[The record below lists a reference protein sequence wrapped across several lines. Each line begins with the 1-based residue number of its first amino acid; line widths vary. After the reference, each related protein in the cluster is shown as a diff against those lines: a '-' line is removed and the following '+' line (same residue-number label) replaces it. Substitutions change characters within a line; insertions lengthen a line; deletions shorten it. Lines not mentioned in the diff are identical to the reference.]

1 MACKYYIN
9 NKVLNEQ
16 EIKEYISSNYIKES
30 DIKLT
35 TLGDIADILAYSNS
49 KLILDGY
56 TVEYTTPDNMKFKT
70 YQEASNHISQLAK
83 SVEDLD
89 LSDISLERK
98 LSKED
103 LQKIEE
109 LENQKKEKED
119 YFGSKKYQQDKD
131 FELYKLNKKLEE
143 LKNKKVEFYS
153 QEPFLDLE
161 DKEKYGFQ
169 DFDYIRVESTY
180 GRGNEYHK
188 DILGENYEG
197 YYIHGYNTSTGKPKK
212 KILPITK
219 EQAINIWEKDESS
232 KYEVGDRQEILR
244 IENDINYLQE
254 DSRIKYEISS
264 IEQEIKNIKTGQNT
278 IQNFIEKNK
287 EYEQSKEIIEEWK
300 KVNNIQY
307 NPEEIYSRGQEFSSV
322 VGAYSSFDTKFIATY
337 RR

>member
-109 LENQKKEKED
+109 LENQKKRK
-119 YFGSKKYQQDKD
+119 
-131 FELYKLNKKLEE
+131 
-143 LKNKKVEFYS
+143 
-153 QEPFLDLE
+153 
-161 DKEKYGFQ
+161 
-169 DFDYIRVESTY
+169 
-180 GRGNEYHK
+180 
-188 DILGENYEG
+188 
-197 YYIHGYNTSTGKPKK
+197 
-212 KILPITK
+212 
-219 EQAINIWEKDESS
+219 
-232 KYEVGDRQEILR
+232 
-244 IENDINYLQE
+244 
-254 DSRIKYEISS
+254 
-264 IEQEIKNIKTGQNT
+264 
-278 IQNFIEKNK
+278 
-287 EYEQSKEIIEEWK
+287 
-300 KVNNIQY
+300 
-307 NPEEIYSRGQEFSSV
+307 
-322 VGAYSSFDTKFIATY
+322 
-337 RR
+337 RRLFW